1 MTTYKELQEVFNIP
15 KSVVVEAQLKTMPDD
30 IINLVCE
37 FMPSYLKDIKSLKL
51 DKQGR
56 GYTINLMNSQKLF
69 LRKQAR
75 NCIACS
81 IYIHSKSRIDNLNR
95 RGDLPLYPLPITP
108 NLSVRSVPHY
118 VKEPYIGKLETSID
132 LDGNCILKGRYLE
145 HSSTGKKICNNLK
158 DYYSIAQLDNIAGW
172 YKIKVPSK
180 IRKNKTKY
188 IQYLM
193 KQEF

>member
-1 MTTYKELQEVFNIP
+1 M
-15 KSVVVEAQLKTMPDD
+15 EAQLKTMPDD

-75 NCIACS
+75 NCIAIS
-81 IYIHSKSRIDNLNR
+81 IYIHSKSKIDNLNR
-95 RGDLPLYPLPITP
+95 QGDLPLYPLPISPTTMLRCIDGGRI
-108 NLSVRSVPHY
+108 NEI
-118 VKEPYIGKLETSID
+118 KEPYIGKLETSID

-180 IRKNKTKY
+180 FKKNKTKY